1 MVIFYMIWTKVTKI
15 FQVWPEFP
23 YTQSFVDNVDN
34 VDYFF
39 RKKMKQPST
48 VGIFTKT
55 FAHK

>member
-1 MVIFYMIWTKVTKI
+1 MIWTKVTKI

-23 YTQSFVDNVDN
+23 YTQSYVDNVDN